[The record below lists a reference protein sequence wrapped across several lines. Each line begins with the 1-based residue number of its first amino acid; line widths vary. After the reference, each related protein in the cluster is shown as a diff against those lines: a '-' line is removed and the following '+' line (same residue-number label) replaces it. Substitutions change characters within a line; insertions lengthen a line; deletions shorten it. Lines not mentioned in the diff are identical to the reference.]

1 MGVVHR
7 ARDTVLGRVVALKVL
22 SADLGADDE
31 LHRRFRRE
39 AEAIGQLSHPNI
51 VSVYDLGESEG
62 QLYMA
67 MELLEGDDLRKLI
80 DRRAD
85 IPMADRVRVLRDI
98 ALGLAFAH
106 SRGVVHR
113 DIKPANILVTVEGR
127 VKLLDFGLARVAFRE
142 TITKRGIVLGTPDY
156 MSPEQAEG
164 REVDHRT
171 DVFSAGAVFYEFL
184 TAQKPFPGKTLH
196 AVLFK
201 IISGAPEPLLTLSPD
216 LPARLAL
223 VIHRMLEKD
232 TKKRYG
238 SMEDVARDLGA
249 VHGALRRSEGR
260 SAFVPRAAAA
270 APPGALS
277 EEQKGRLRDHLK
289 QGRAL
294 QARGEWARAVWEMRR
309 ALEIDPASSEAAELL
324 WSAGRKVV
332 TARPDRAKAKGPV
345 SEARVA
351 ALLARASAGAP
362 EDQARRALSELAL
375 LAPDDPRLAD
385 LHRERAE
392 GAPGD

>member
-113 DIKPANILVTVEGR
+113 DLKPGNVMVGAFGEVQVMDWGLGKRLGDPDAKTPLPEREGSR
-127 VKLLDFGLARVAFRE
+127 TRAGQ
-142 TITKRGIVLGTPDY
+142 GLGTPAY
-156 MSPEQAEG
+156 MSPEQARGEWDK
-164 REVDHRT
+164 VDERS
-171 DVFSAGAVFYEFL
+171 DVFGLGAILCAIL
-184 TAQKPFPGKTLH
+184 TGEPAYTGTTDEE
-196 AVLFK
+196 VLSK
-201 IISGAPEPLLTLSPD
+201 ANSGDVSEA
-216 LPARLAL
+216 LAL
-223 VIHRMLEKD
+223 VAP
-232 TKKRYG
+232 Y
-238 SMEDVARDLGA
+238 LGEIESTFTLCLITRHDA
-249 VHGALRRSEGR
+249 YHLMG
-260 SAFVPRAAAA
+260 VPAAAGGWIA
-270 APPGALS
+270 VDMQVRYTLDAVLS
-277 EEQKGRLRDHLK
+277 HE
-289 QGRAL
+289 
-294 QARGEWARAVWEMRR
+294 
-309 ALEIDPASSEAAELL
+309 
-324 WSAGRKVV
+324 
-332 TARPDRAKAKGPV
+332 
-345 SEARVA
+345 
-351 ALLARASAGAP
+351 ALLARLPEGWSEASRAP
-362 EDQARRALSELAL
+362 VDRALAIKIAERLDHSATWLPGREAEIAREWARRV
-375 LAPDDPRLAD
+375 
-385 LHRERAE
+385 REAIE
-392 GAPGD
+392 AGEVLP